1 MRQSHRRDQMCS
13 RQEGV
18 VWDWHWGCLS
28 DRACAVFV
36 AAAVLVDGH
45 RHLPGSSEHLLFTAT
60 CQDLL
65 QTRVELRLNHH
76 AFLTLADR
84 NQGTAAEHEEFES
97 LEHSVLFSQ
106 ARNDGRTGLATSDRS
121 TLTRH
126 ISMNLVRWAAHHQGP
141 QGTLFRLVYLVYQAR
156 DQPPFIPT
164 VYESLTRHMMH
175 GFPAPVMDL
184 VLPNHASSCCIEQR

>member
-1 MRQSHRRDQMCS
+1 MST
-13 RQEGV
+13 
-18 VWDWHWGCLS
+18 L
-28 DRACAVFV
+28 A
-36 AAAVLVDGH
+36 
-45 RHLPGSSEHLLFTAT
+45 

-65 QTRVELRLNHH
+65 QTRAEL
-76 AFLTLADR
+76 AEAQSSCILTLADW
-84 NQGTAAEHEEFES
+84 NQGIAAEHEES
-97 LEHSVLFSQ
+97 GCLERPVLRSQ
-106 ARNDGRTGLATSDRS
+106 TRSDGRTGLATSDRS

-164 VYESLTRHMMH
+164 AYESLTRHMMH